1 MKGICYAIARK
12 QYTRSNKE
20 GLMKRQTLVCY
31 LIFALCVFH
40 FLIPHVVFGN
50 EDSPAEKVFEKHKV
64 TLQRTDVQNALNVFN
79 TPEAQT
85 RLTLANMNRVSADP
99 EFLKELVPE
108 IDDSFITLLKE
119 DTEVQALFNDVDFQ
133 TLLQDPEAL
142 GELTGLS
149 KAGWIELFIRKFPS
163 LALFLIIAVTLY
175 TLGKGADWLVDE
187 AVMLSTRWGLGK
199 AVIGATI
206 VSIGTT
212 TPEAA
217 VSVLSAIQGKPGLAL
232 GNAVGSIICDTG
244 LILGLASL
252 IAPLPLNRE
261 LASRLSNV
269 QVGAGIL
276 LVVGCFP
283 WTSPAKVFMDGGTL
297 HQLVGVVFVILL
309 GLYIWQSIRWASAT
323 GANADSDETTA
334 AEATG
339 AVGTLMKLIGAI
351 VIIVISAQILIPSV
365 SIMAER
371 IGVPQHIIS
380 ATLVAFGTSLPELV
394 TAITAVRRGH
404 GELAVGNI
412 IGADILNVLF
422 VAGVSAAA
430 TSEGLK
436 AEVQF
441 FQFLFP
447 AMLFILI
454 VFRCGIF
461 VSGDQLKRPFGVVLV
476 ATWILVTILSY
487 VLSIEMH

>member
-1 MKGICYAIARK
+1 MEQWI
-12 QYTRSNKE
+12 TDFMS
-20 GLMKRQTLVCY
+20 GL
-31 LIFALCVFH
+31 
-40 FLIPHVVFGN
+40 
-50 EDSPAEKVFEKHKV
+50 
-64 TLQRTDVQNALNVFN
+64 
-79 TPEAQT
+79 
-85 RLTLANMNRVSADP
+85 
-99 EFLKELVPE
+99 
-108 IDDSFITLLKE
+108 
-119 DTEVQALFNDVDFQ
+119 
-133 TLLQDPEAL
+133 
-142 GELTGLS
+142 
-149 KAGWIELFIRKFPS
+149 PS
-163 LALFLIIAVTLY
+163 LALFLIIAVMLY

-187 AVMLSTRWGLGK
+187 AVILSTRWGLGK

-217 VSVLSAIQGKPGLAL
+217 VSVLSAIQGEPGLAL

-283 WTSPAKVFMDGGTL
+283 WTSPAKVFTQGGTL
-297 HQLVGVVFVILL
+297 PQLVGVVFVILL
-309 GLYIWQSIRWASAT
+309 ALYIYQSIRWAAAT
-323 GANADSDETTA
+323 GANADNDEA
-334 AEATG
+334 AEAEETG
-339 AVGTLMKLIGAI
+339 SFGTLIKLILSIA
-351 VIIVISAQILIPSV
+351 IIVISAQILIPSV
-365 SIMAER
+365 KEMATR
-371 IGVPQHIIS
+371 IGVPEHIIS

-422 VAGVSAAA
+422 VAGVSTAA
-430 TSEGLK
+430 TQGGLQ
-436 AEVQF
+436 ADGQF

-476 ATWILVTILSY
+476 ATWLLVTILSY

>member
-1 MKGICYAIARK
+1 MEQWITELI
-12 QYTRSNKE
+12 N
-20 GLMKRQTLVCY
+20 GL
-31 LIFALCVFH
+31 
-40 FLIPHVVFGN
+40 
-50 EDSPAEKVFEKHKV
+50 
-64 TLQRTDVQNALNVFN
+64 
-79 TPEAQT
+79 
-85 RLTLANMNRVSADP
+85 
-99 EFLKELVPE
+99 
-108 IDDSFITLLKE
+108 
-119 DTEVQALFNDVDFQ
+119 
-133 TLLQDPEAL
+133 
-142 GELTGLS
+142 
-149 KAGWIELFIRKFPS
+149 PS

-187 AVMLSTRWGLGK
+187 AVILSTRWGLGK

-217 VSVLSAIQGKPGLAL
+217 VSVLSALQGEPGLAL

-252 IAPLPLNRE
+252 IAPLPLNRQ

-276 LVVGCFP
+276 LVLGCFP
-283 WTSPAKVFMDGGTL
+283 WTSPAKVFTQGGIL
-297 HQLVGVVFVILL
+297 LQPIGWIFVALL
-309 GLYIWQSIRWASAT
+309 GLYIYQSIRWASALGASADNDGEEVETEGT
-323 GANADSDETTA
+323 GAF
-334 AEATG
+334 
-339 AVGTLMKLIGAI
+339 GTLLKLIGAI
-351 VIIVISAQILIPSV
+351 ALVVLSAQILIPTV
-365 SIMAER
+365 IEIADR
-371 IGVPQHIIS
+371 IKVPEHIIS

-422 VAGVSAAA
+422 VAGVSASA
-430 TSEGLK
+430 TQGGLQ
-436 AEVQF
+436 ADGQF

-447 AMLFILI
+447 AMLFILL

-476 ATWILVTILSY
+476 ATWLLVTILSY

>member
-1 MKGICYAIARK
+1 M
-12 QYTRSNKE
+12 T
-20 GLMKRQTLVCY
+20 KRNLVCC
-31 LIFALCVFH
+31 LIFVLYVFH
-40 FLIPHVVFGN
+40 FLLPYAAFGDEGTTAEVEVGWVELLVREIPTTGFGY
-50 EDSPAEKVFEKHKV
+50 
-64 TLQRTDVQNALNVFN
+64 
-79 TPEAQT
+79 
-85 RLTLANMNRVSADP
+85 
-99 EFLKELVPE
+99 
-108 IDDSFITLLKE
+108 LL
-119 DTEVQALFNDVDFQ
+119 
-133 TLLQDPEAL
+133 
-142 GELTGLS
+142 
-149 KAGWIELFIRKFPS
+149 LFI
-163 LALFLIIAVTLY
+163 IIAVTLA

-187 AVMLSTRWGLGK
+187 AVILSSRWGLGK

-217 VSVLSAIQGKPGLAL
+217 VSVLSALQGKPGLAL

-244 LILGLASL
+244 LIIGLASL
-252 IAPLPLNRE
+252 IAPLRLNRQ

-276 LVVGCFP
+276 MVAACFP
-283 WTSPAKVFMDGGTL
+283 WASPAKVFSQGGVL
-297 HQLVGVVFVILL
+297 PQLVGFVFIILL
-309 GLYIWQSIRWASAT
+309 GLYIWQSIRWAGSTPSDTEGTEDMHTQNGSAFW
-323 GANADSDETTA
+323 
-334 AEATG
+334 
-339 AVGTLMKLIGAI
+339 TLIKLIFAI
-351 VIIVISAQILIPSV
+351 AVIVVSAQILIPAVSV
-365 SIMAER
+365 VAER
-371 IGVPQHIIS
+371 IGVPKHIIS

-430 TSEGLK
+430 TQGGLQ
-436 AEVQF
+436 ADGQF

-454 VFRCGIF
+454 VFRGGIL
-461 VSGDQLKRPFGVVLV
+461 VSGDQLKRPFGIVLV
-476 ATWILVTILSY
+476 GTWILVTILSY

>member
-1 MKGICYAIARK
+1 MEQWI
-12 QYTRSNKE
+12 TD
-20 GLMKRQTLVCY
+20 LV
-31 LIFALCVFH
+31 
-40 FLIPHVVFGN
+40 GG
-50 EDSPAEKVFEKHKV
+50 
-64 TLQRTDVQNALNVFN
+64 
-79 TPEAQT
+79 
-85 RLTLANMNRVSADP
+85 LANP
-99 EFLKELVPE
+99 LLV
-108 IDDSFITLLKE
+108 
-119 DTEVQALFNDVDFQ
+119 
-133 TLLQDPEAL
+133 
-142 GELTGLS
+142 
-149 KAGWIELFIRKFPS
+149 
-163 LALFLIIAVTLY
+163 LIIAVTLY

-187 AVMLSTRWGLGK
+187 AVILSSRWGLGK

-252 IAPLPLNRE
+252 IAPLPLNRQ

-276 LVVGCFP
+276 LVLSCLP
-283 WTSPAKVFMDGGTL
+283 WSSPAKIFSRELFSNGGTL
-297 HQLVGVVFVILL
+297 PQFVGLVFVTLL
-309 GLYIWQSIRWASAT
+309 ALYIWQSIRWASAAGT
-323 GANADSDETTA
+323 NADNGEEAD
-334 AEATG
+334 AEG
-339 AVGTLMKLIGAI
+339 GSGFGTLIKLILSI
-351 VIIVISAQILIPSV
+351 VTIVISAQILIPSV
-365 SIMAER
+365 SILAER
-371 IGVPQHIIS
+371 IGVPKHIIS

-422 VAGVSAAA
+422 VAGVSASA
-430 TSEGLK
+430 TPGGLQ
-436 AEVQF
+436 ADGQF

-476 ATWILVTILSY
+476 GTWLLVTILSY

>member
-1 MKGICYAIARK
+1 M
-12 QYTRSNKE
+12 T
-20 GLMKRQTLVCY
+20 KRNLVCC
-31 LIFALCVFH
+31 LIFVLYVFH
-40 FLIPHVVFGN
+40 FLLPYAAFGDEGTTAEVEVGWVELLVREIPTTGFGY
-50 EDSPAEKVFEKHKV
+50 
-64 TLQRTDVQNALNVFN
+64 
-79 TPEAQT
+79 
-85 RLTLANMNRVSADP
+85 
-99 EFLKELVPE
+99 
-108 IDDSFITLLKE
+108 LL
-119 DTEVQALFNDVDFQ
+119 
-133 TLLQDPEAL
+133 
-142 GELTGLS
+142 
-149 KAGWIELFIRKFPS
+149 LFI
-163 LALFLIIAVTLY
+163 IIAVTLA

-187 AVMLSTRWGLGK
+187 AVILSSRWGLGK

-217 VSVLSAIQGKPGLAL
+217 VSVLSALQGKPGLAL

-244 LILGLASL
+244 LIIGLASL
-252 IAPLPLNRE
+252 IAPLPLNRQ

-276 LVVGCFP
+276 MVAACFP
-283 WTSPAKVFMDGGTL
+283 WASPAKVFSQGGVL
-297 HQLVGVVFVILL
+297 PQLVGFVFVILL
-309 GLYIWQSIRWASAT
+309 GLYIWQSIRWAGSTPSDTEGTEDMHTQNGSAFW
-323 GANADSDETTA
+323 
-334 AEATG
+334 
-339 AVGTLMKLIGAI
+339 TLIKLIFAI
-351 VIIVISAQILIPSV
+351 AVIVVSAQILIPAVSV
-365 SIMAER
+365 VAER
-371 IGVPQHIIS
+371 IGVPKHIIS

-430 TSEGLK
+430 TQGGLQ
-436 AEVQF
+436 ADGQF

-454 VFRCGIF
+454 VFRGGIL
-461 VSGDQLKRPFGVVLV
+461 VSGDQLKRPFGIVLV
-476 ATWILVTILSY
+476 GTWILVTILSY

>member
-1 MKGICYAIARK
+1 ME
-12 QYTRSNKE
+12 Q
-20 GLMKRQTLVCY
+20 
-31 LIFALCVFH
+31 
-40 FLIPHVVFGN
+40 
-50 EDSPAEKVFEKHKV
+50 
-64 TLQRTDVQNALNVFN
+64 
-79 TPEAQT
+79 
-85 RLTLANMNRVSADP
+85 
-99 EFLKELVPE
+99 
-108 IDDSFITLLKE
+108 
-119 DTEVQALFNDVDFQ
+119 
-133 TLLQDPEAL
+133 
-142 GELTGLS
+142 
-149 KAGWIELFIRKFPS
+149 WIEQLVNG
-163 LALFLIIAVTLY
+163 LASPFLFLIIVVTLY

-187 AVMLSTRWGLGK
+187 AVVLSSRWGMGK

-252 IAPLPLNRE
+252 IAPLQFNRQ
-261 LASRLSNV
+261 LASKLSNV

-283 WTSPAKVFMDGGTL
+283 WTSPAKVFSQGGTL
-297 HQLVGVVFVILL
+297 PQLIGFVFIVLL
-309 GLYIWQSIRWASAT
+309 GLYVWQSIRWAASITDEPSENGDEPEDASANSL
-323 GANADSDETTA
+323 AILA
-334 AEATG
+334 
-339 AVGTLMKLIGAI
+339 KLIGSI

-365 SIMAER
+365 SVIAQR
-371 IGVPQHIIS
+371 IGVPKHIIS

-394 TAITAVRRGH
+394 TAVTAVRRGH

-430 TSEGLK
+430 TPGGLQ
-436 AEVQF
+436 ADGQF

-461 VSGDQLKRPFGVVLV
+461 VSGNQLKRPFGVVLV
-476 ATWILVTILSY
+476 GTWLAVTILSY
-487 VLSIEMH
+487 ILSIEMH

>member
-1 MKGICYAIARK
+1 ME
-12 QYTRSNKE
+12 Q
-20 GLMKRQTLVCY
+20 
-31 LIFALCVFH
+31 
-40 FLIPHVVFGN
+40 
-50 EDSPAEKVFEKHKV
+50 
-64 TLQRTDVQNALNVFN
+64 
-79 TPEAQT
+79 
-85 RLTLANMNRVSADP
+85 
-99 EFLKELVPE
+99 
-108 IDDSFITLLKE
+108 
-119 DTEVQALFNDVDFQ
+119 
-133 TLLQDPEAL
+133 
-142 GELTGLS
+142 
-149 KAGWIELFIRKFPS
+149 WIENLIHGLPS
-163 LALFLIIAVTLY
+163 LALFAIIAVMLY

-187 AVMLSTRWGLGK
+187 AVILSTRWGLGK

-217 VSVLSAIQGKPGLAL
+217 VSVLSAIQGEPGLAL

-252 IAPLPLNRE
+252 MAPLPLNRE

-276 LVVGCFP
+276 LVAGCFP
-283 WTSPAKVFMDGGTL
+283 WSSPATVFMGEGKL
-297 HQLVGVVFVILL
+297 RQLVGVVFVILL
-309 GLYIWQSIRWASAT
+309 ALYIWQSIRWAGAT
-323 GANADSDETTA
+323 GANTDNGEDIEAKETGTF
-334 AEATG
+334 
-339 AVGTLMKLIGAI
+339 GTLIKLILSIAT
-351 VIIVISAQILIPSV
+351 IVISAQILIPTV
-365 SIMAER
+365 KEMATR
-371 IGVPQHIIS
+371 IGVPEHIIS

-422 VAGVSAAA
+422 VAGVSAAV
-430 TSEGLK
+430 TPGGLQ
-436 AEVQF
+436 ADGQF

-454 VFRCGIF
+454 VFRIGIF

-476 ATWILVTILSY
+476 GTWLLVTILSY

>member
-1 MKGICYAIARK
+1 MEQWIE
-12 QYTRSNKE
+12 Q
-20 GLMKRQTLVCY
+20 LV
-31 LIFALCVFH
+31 
-40 FLIPHVVFGN
+40 
-50 EDSPAEKVFEKHKV
+50 
-64 TLQRTDVQNALNVFN
+64 
-79 TPEAQT
+79 
-85 RLTLANMNRVSADP
+85 
-99 EFLKELVPE
+99 
-108 IDDSFITLLKE
+108 
-119 DTEVQALFNDVDFQ
+119 
-133 TLLQDPEAL
+133 
-142 GELTGLS
+142 TGLAS
-149 KAGWIELFIRKFPS
+149 PF
-163 LALFLIIAVTLY
+163 LFLIIVVTLY

-187 AVMLSTRWGLGK
+187 AVVLSSRWGMGK

-252 IAPLPLNRE
+252 IAPLQFNRQ
-261 LASRLSNV
+261 LASKLSNV

-283 WTSPAKVFMDGGTL
+283 WTSPAKVFSQGGTL
-297 HQLVGVVFVILL
+297 PQLIGFVFIVLL
-309 GLYIWQSIRWASAT
+309 GLYVWQSIRWAASITDEPSENGDEPGDASANSF
-323 GANADSDETTA
+323 AILA
-334 AEATG
+334 
-339 AVGTLMKLIGAI
+339 KLIGSIA
-351 VIIVISAQILIPSV
+351 IIVISAQILIPSV
-365 SIMAER
+365 SVIAQR
-371 IGVPQHIIS
+371 IGVPKHIIS

-430 TSEGLK
+430 TPGGLQ
-436 AEVQF
+436 ADGQF

-461 VSGDQLKRPFGVVLV
+461 VSGNQLKRPFGVVLV
-476 ATWILVTILSY
+476 GTWLAVTILSY
-487 VLSIEMH
+487 ILSIEMH

>member
-1 MKGICYAIARK
+1 MKK
-12 QYTRSNKE
+12 QTII
-20 GLMKRQTLVCY
+20 CY
-31 LIFALCVFH
+31 LIIMFCVFYG
-40 FLIPHVVFGN
+40 LVPHTVLGA
-50 EDSPAEKVFEKHKV
+50 EDSTAEKVFEKHKAAF
-64 TLQRTDVQNALNVFN
+64 QRTEIQSLLNIFKASEGPTGLSSEDIREN
-79 TPEAQT
+79 LS
-85 RLTLANMNRVSADP
+85 RIGADP
-99 EFLKELVPE
+99 EALKTLV
-108 IDDSFITLLKE
+108 E
-119 DTEVQALFNDVDFQ
+119 DAEVQALFNDAEFQ
-133 TLLQDPEAL
+133 ALLQDPDAL
-142 GELTGLS
+142 EELIGLAN
-149 KAGWIELFIRKFPS
+149 AGWLELLVRKIPISGFGY
-163 LALFLIIAVTLY
+163 LLLFLIIAVTLY

-187 AVMLSTRWGLGK
+187 AVALSTRWGLGK

-206 VSIGTT
+206 VSVGTT

-217 VSVLSAIQGKPGLAL
+217 VSVLSALQGKPGLAL

-252 IAPLPLNRE
+252 IAPLPLNRQ

-276 LVVGCFP
+276 MVGACFP
-283 WTSPAKVFMDGGTL
+283 WSSPAKVFSDGGVL
-297 HQLVGVVFVILL
+297 PQLVGVVFIVLL
-309 GLYIWQSIRWASAT
+309 GLYIWQSIRWAGSMPSDTEDTEDTHAEE
-323 GANADSDETTA
+323 GNAFGILA
-334 AEATG
+334 
-339 AVGTLMKLIGAI
+339 KLIGSIA
-351 VIIVISAQILIPSV
+351 IIVVSAQILIPVVSV
-365 SIMAER
+365 MAER
-371 IGVPQHIIS
+371 IGVPKHIIS

-430 TSEGLK
+430 TQGGLQ
-436 AEVQF
+436 ADGQF

-476 ATWILVTILSY
+476 ATWLLVTILSY

>member
-1 MKGICYAIARK
+1 MEQWI
-12 QYTRSNKE
+12 TNLTS
-20 GLMKRQTLVCY
+20 GL
-31 LIFALCVFH
+31 A
-40 FLIPHVVFGN
+40 
-50 EDSPAEKVFEKHKV
+50 SP
-64 TLQRTDVQNALNVFN
+64 
-79 TPEAQT
+79 
-85 RLTLANMNRVSADP
+85 
-99 EFLKELVPE
+99 
-108 IDDSFITLLKE
+108 LL
-119 DTEVQALFNDVDFQ
+119 L
-133 TLLQDPEAL
+133 
-142 GELTGLS
+142 
-149 KAGWIELFIRKFPS
+149 
-163 LALFLIIAVTLY
+163 LIIAVTLY

-187 AVMLSTRWGLGK
+187 AVTLSSRWGLGK

-252 IAPLPLNRE
+252 IAPLPLNRQ

-276 LVVGCFP
+276 LVLGCFP
-283 WTSPAKVFMDGGTL
+283 WTSPAKLFTQGGVL
-297 HQLVGVVFVILL
+297 PQFVGVVFVILL
-309 GLYIWQSIRWASAT
+309 ALYIWQSIRWASQT
-323 GANADSDETTA
+323 GATADNEEE
-334 AEATG
+334 AEAEGGG
-339 AVGTLMKLIGAI
+339 AFGTLIKLILAI
-351 VIIVISAQILIPSV
+351 AIIVISAQILIPTV
-365 SIMAER
+365 SILAER
-371 IGVPQHIIS
+371 IGVPKHIIS

-422 VAGVSAAA
+422 VAGVSASA
-430 TSEGLK
+430 TQGGLQ
-436 AEVQF
+436 ADGQF

-461 VSGDQLKRPFGVVLV
+461 VSGDQLKRPFGIVLV
-476 ATWILVTILSY
+476 GTWLLVTILSY
-487 VLSIEMH
+487 VLSIQTH

>member
-1 MKGICYAIARK
+1 MK
-12 QYTRSNKE
+12 
-20 GLMKRQTLVCY
+20 KRTLVFL
-31 LIFALCVFH
+31 LIFTFCIFEFAL
-40 FLIPHVVFGN
+40 PDPAFGN
-50 EDSPAEKVFEKHKV
+50 EDSVAEKVFEKYKT
-64 TLQRTDVQNALNVFN
+64 TLQRTDIQNVLNIFK
-79 TPEAQT
+79 TPEVQT
-85 RLTLANMNRVSADP
+85 RLTSENISHIGANP
-99 EFLKELVPE
+99 EVLKELAPDVA
-108 IDDSFITLLKE
+108 DSFIALLKE
-119 DTEVQALFNDVDFQ
+119 NSEIQALFNDADFQ
-133 TLLQDPEAL
+133 ALLQDPKAL
-142 GELTGLS
+142 DQLIGLT
-149 KAGWIELFIRKFPS
+149 KAGWIELFVRKFPS
-163 LALFLIIAVTLY
+163 LVLFLIIAVMLY

-187 AVMLSTRWGLGK
+187 AVILSTRWGLGK

-217 VSVLSAIQGKPGLAL
+217 VSVISALQGEPGLAL

-252 IAPLPLNRE
+252 MAPLPLNRQ

-276 LVVGCFP
+276 LVLGCFP
-283 WTSPAKVFMDGGTL
+283 WTSPAKVFTQGGTL
-297 HQLVGVVFVILL
+297 LQPIGWVFVVLL
-309 GLYIWQSIRWASAT
+309 ALYIYQSIRWASAA
-323 GANADSDETTA
+323 GANADNEE
-334 AEATG
+334 AEEVEGGG
-339 AVGTLMKLIGAI
+339 AFGTLLKLIGSIAI
-351 VIIVISAQILIPSV
+351 VVVSAQILIPTV
-365 SIMAER
+365 IEIADR
-371 IGVPQHIIS
+371 IKVPEHIIS

-422 VAGVSAAA
+422 VAGVSASA
-430 TSEGLK
+430 TPGGLQ
-436 AEVQF
+436 ADGQF

-476 ATWILVTILSY
+476 ATWLLVTILSY

>member
-1 MKGICYAIARK
+1 MEQWI
-12 QYTRSNKE
+12 TE
-20 GLMKRQTLVCY
+20 
-31 LIFALCVFH
+31 
-40 FLIPHVVFGN
+40 
-50 EDSPAEKVFEKHKV
+50 
-64 TLQRTDVQNALNVFN
+64 
-79 TPEAQT
+79 
-85 RLTLANMNRVSADP
+85 LAN
-99 EFLKELVPE
+99 
-108 IDDSFITLLKE
+108 
-119 DTEVQALFNDVDFQ
+119 
-133 TLLQDPEAL
+133 
-142 GELTGLS
+142 GL
-149 KAGWIELFIRKFPS
+149 PS
-163 LALFLIIAVTLY
+163 LALFAIIAVTLY

-187 AVMLSTRWGLGK
+187 AVILSTRWGLGK

-217 VSVLSAIQGKPGLAL
+217 VSVLSALQGKPGLAL

-252 IAPLPLNRE
+252 IAPLPLNRQ

-276 LVVGCFP
+276 LVLGCFP
-283 WTSPAKVFMDGGTL
+283 WTSPAKVFTQGGTL
-297 HQLVGVVFVILL
+297 PQLVGVVFVVLL
-309 GLYIWQSIRWASAT
+309 ALYIYQSIRWASAT
-323 GANADSDETTA
+323 GANPENGE
-334 AEATG
+334 EAVEVEEASG
-339 AVGTLMKLIGAI
+339 VGTLLKLIGSIA
-351 VIIVISAQILIPSV
+351 IIVVSAQILIPTV

-371 IGVPQHIIS
+371 IGVPKHIIS

-422 VAGVSAAA
+422 VAGVSASA
-430 TSEGLK
+430 TQGGLQ
-436 AEVQF
+436 ADGQF

-476 ATWILVTILSY
+476 ATWFLVTILSY
-487 VLSIEMH
+487 VLSIKMH

>member
-1 MKGICYAIARK
+1 MEQWI
-12 QYTRSNKE
+12 TE
-20 GLMKRQTLVCY
+20 
-31 LIFALCVFH
+31 
-40 FLIPHVVFGN
+40 
-50 EDSPAEKVFEKHKV
+50 
-64 TLQRTDVQNALNVFN
+64 
-79 TPEAQT
+79 
-85 RLTLANMNRVSADP
+85 LAN
-99 EFLKELVPE
+99 
-108 IDDSFITLLKE
+108 
-119 DTEVQALFNDVDFQ
+119 
-133 TLLQDPEAL
+133 
-142 GELTGLS
+142 GL
-149 KAGWIELFIRKFPS
+149 PS
-163 LALFLIIAVTLY
+163 LALFAIIAVTLY

-187 AVMLSTRWGLGK
+187 AVILSTRWGLGK

-217 VSVLSAIQGKPGLAL
+217 VSVLSALQGKPGLAL

-252 IAPLPLNRE
+252 IAPLPLNRQ

-276 LVVGCFP
+276 LVLGCFP
-283 WTSPAKVFMDGGTL
+283 WTSPAKVFTQGGTL
-297 HQLVGVVFVILL
+297 PQLVGVVFVVLL
-309 GLYIWQSIRWASAT
+309 ALYIYQSIRWASAT
-323 GANADSDETTA
+323 GANPENGEEVEEVE
-334 AEATG
+334 EASG
-339 AVGTLMKLIGAI
+339 VGTLLKLIGSIA
-351 VIIVISAQILIPSV
+351 IIVVSAQILIPTV

-371 IGVPQHIIS
+371 IGVPKHIIS

-422 VAGVSAAA
+422 VAGVSASA
-430 TSEGLK
+430 TQGGLQ
-436 AEVQF
+436 ADGQF

-461 VSGDQLKRPFGVVLV
+461 VSGDQLKRPFGIVLV
-476 ATWILVTILSY
+476 GTWLLVTILSY
-487 VLSIEMH
+487 VLSIKMH

>member
-1 MKGICYAIARK
+1 MEQWIE
-12 QYTRSNKE
+12 Q
-20 GLMKRQTLVCY
+20 LV
-31 LIFALCVFH
+31 
-40 FLIPHVVFGN
+40 
-50 EDSPAEKVFEKHKV
+50 
-64 TLQRTDVQNALNVFN
+64 
-79 TPEAQT
+79 
-85 RLTLANMNRVSADP
+85 
-99 EFLKELVPE
+99 
-108 IDDSFITLLKE
+108 
-119 DTEVQALFNDVDFQ
+119 
-133 TLLQDPEAL
+133 
-142 GELTGLS
+142 TGLAS
-149 KAGWIELFIRKFPS
+149 PF
-163 LALFLIIAVTLY
+163 LFLIIVVTLY

-187 AVMLSTRWGLGK
+187 AVVLSSRWGMGK

-252 IAPLPLNRE
+252 IAPLQFNRQ
-261 LASRLSNV
+261 LASKLSNV

-283 WTSPAKVFMDGGTL
+283 WTSPAKVFSQGGTL
-297 HQLVGVVFVILL
+297 PQLIGFVFIVLL
-309 GLYIWQSIRWASAT
+309 GLYVWQSIRWAASITDEPNENGDEPEDASANSV
-323 GANADSDETTA
+323 AILA
-334 AEATG
+334 
-339 AVGTLMKLIGAI
+339 KLIGSIA
-351 VIIVISAQILIPSV
+351 IIVISAQILIPSV
-365 SIMAER
+365 SVIAQR
-371 IGVPQHIIS
+371 IGVPKHIIS

-430 TSEGLK
+430 TPGGLQ
-436 AEVQF
+436 ADGQF

-461 VSGDQLKRPFGVVLV
+461 VSGNQLKRPFGVVLV
-476 ATWILVTILSY
+476 GTWLAVTILSY
-487 VLSIEMH
+487 ILSIEMH

>member
-1 MKGICYAIARK
+1 MDQWITDLIG
-12 QYTRSNKE
+12 
-20 GLMKRQTLVCY
+20 GL
-31 LIFALCVFH
+31 A
-40 FLIPHVVFGN
+40 
-50 EDSPAEKVFEKHKV
+50 SPV
-64 TLQRTDVQNALNVFN
+64 
-79 TPEAQT
+79 
-85 RLTLANMNRVSADP
+85 
-99 EFLKELVPE
+99 
-108 IDDSFITLLKE
+108 
-119 DTEVQALFNDVDFQ
+119 
-133 TLLQDPEAL
+133 
-142 GELTGLS
+142 
-149 KAGWIELFIRKFPS
+149 
-163 LALFLIIAVTLY
+163 LFLIIAVTLY
-175 TLGKGADWLVDE
+175 TIGKGADWLVDE
-187 AVMLSTRWGLGK
+187 AVILSTRWGLGK

-252 IAPLPLNRE
+252 IAPLPLNRQ

-269 QVGAGIL
+269 QVGAGAL

-283 WTSPAKVFMDGGTL
+283 WTSPAKLFSQGGTL
-297 HQLVGVVFVILL
+297 PQLVGVVFVILL
-309 GLYIWQSIRWASAT
+309 GLYIWQSIRWAGSMPSDAEDTEEESTEAGSAF
-323 GANADSDETTA
+323 
-334 AEATG
+334 
-339 AVGTLMKLIGAI
+339 GTLIKLIVSIA
-351 VIIVISAQILIPSV
+351 IIVVSAQILIPTV

-371 IGVPQHIIS
+371 IGVPKHIIS

-430 TSEGLK
+430 TPGGLQ
-436 AEVQF
+436 ADGQF

-454 VFRCGIF
+454 VFRIGIF
-461 VSGDQLKRPFGVVLV
+461 VSGDQLKRPFGIVLV
-476 ATWILVTILSY
+476 GTWLLVTILSY
-487 VLSIEMH
+487 VLSIQMH

>member
-1 MKGICYAIARK
+1 MEQWITEFA
-12 QYTRSNKE
+12 N
-20 GLMKRQTLVCY
+20 GL
-31 LIFALCVFH
+31 
-40 FLIPHVVFGN
+40 
-50 EDSPAEKVFEKHKV
+50 
-64 TLQRTDVQNALNVFN
+64 
-79 TPEAQT
+79 
-85 RLTLANMNRVSADP
+85 
-99 EFLKELVPE
+99 
-108 IDDSFITLLKE
+108 
-119 DTEVQALFNDVDFQ
+119 
-133 TLLQDPEAL
+133 
-142 GELTGLS
+142 
-149 KAGWIELFIRKFPS
+149 PS
-163 LALFLIIAVTLY
+163 LALFAIIAVTLY

-187 AVMLSTRWGLGK
+187 AVILSTRWGLGK

-217 VSVLSAIQGKPGLAL
+217 VSVLSALQGKPGLAL

-252 IAPLPLNRE
+252 IAPLPLNRQ

-276 LVVGCFP
+276 LVLGCFP
-283 WTSPAKVFMDGGTL
+283 WTSPAKVFTQGGTL
-297 HQLVGVVFVILL
+297 PQLVGVVFVVLL
-309 GLYIWQSIRWASAT
+309 ALYIYQSIRWASAT
-323 GANADSDETTA
+323 GANPKNGEEVEEVE
-334 AEATG
+334 EASG
-339 AVGTLMKLIGAI
+339 IGTLLKLIGSIA
-351 VIIVISAQILIPSV
+351 IIVVSAQILIPTV

-371 IGVPQHIIS
+371 IGVPKHIIS

-422 VAGVSAAA
+422 VAGVSASA
-430 TSEGLK
+430 TQGGLQ
-436 AEVQF
+436 ADGQF

-447 AMLFILI
+447 AMVFILI

-476 ATWILVTILSY
+476 ATWLLVTILSY